1 MLWEERKGK
10 QVLYMACANGMLRS
24 IEGCDHII
32 IQEETNSAGEGSHE
46 DVTTQNKFETQP
58 ILKKP
63 TKDTAIDDDSDDDVD
78 FTANGAK
85 KSVKFVA
92 EEAEEDN
99 DADTVEMARKEG
111 EAPTTEGTEIRD
123 DHDDGSM
130 GADDYGDDY
139 GGYEERRMTNAPLP
153 EPQPP
158 FAPSATP
165 LDLRRRIMC
174 WNQIGTI
181 SYQRDDEGGTR
192 NTVDIDFTEAATR
205 RPISFSDNMDF
216 ILGSL
221 GEDGAI
227 FASDLTGDDDDDDED
242 GKIVDGLNMSE
253 RTKKLLKR
261 SLKRRMNKGDGRQP
275 TGSKVYFHRFETFGA
290 PRDKDWLLTLPDGE
304 RVIGCA
310 CGEGWSAVVT
320 RSVYGTNLSFPQH
333 VSSHPFPKAVVSS
346 VSFLLVETKVKLSG
360 LMGIQLPLLVAVGSW
375 LWSTTSPARFPME
388 RKSWDT
394 LCSTPK
400 HPVSLR
406 LDLYRQ

>member
-1 MLWEERKGK
+1 MLWEERNGK
-10 QVLYMACANGMLRS
+10 QVLYMACANGMMRS
-24 IEGCDHII
+24 VEGRDNII
-32 IQEETNSAGEGSHE
+32 IQEEEANVSEETQEE
-46 DVTTQNKFETQP
+46 TVTTQNKFETQP

-63 TKDTAIDDDSDDDVD
+63 AKDTAIDDDSDDDFD
-78 FTANGAK
+78 FTPNGAK
-85 KSVKFVA
+85 KSVTFVA
-92 EEAEEDN
+92 DEAEEDDD
-99 DADTVEMARKEG
+99 DADTAEMIRKEG
-111 EAPTTEGTEIRD
+111 EAPITENTETRD
-123 DHDDGSM
+123 DHDDGFM
-130 GADDYGDDY
+130 AADDYGDDF
-139 GGYEERRMTNAPLP
+139 GGYEERRSTSVPLP

-181 SYQRDDEGGTR
+181 SYQRDDEGSTR

-227 FASDLTGDDDDDDED
+227 FASDLTGDDDEDEDDED
-242 GKIVDGLNMSE
+242 GKMVDGLNMSE

-261 SLKRRMNKGDGRQP
+261 SLKRRMQKGDGRQP

-320 RSVYGTNLSFPQH
+320 R
-333 VSSHPFPKAVVSS
+333 
-346 VSFLLVETKVKLSG
+346 
-360 LMGIQLPLLVAVGSW
+360 
-375 LWSTTSPARFPME
+375 
-388 RKSWDT
+388 
-394 LCSTPK
+394 
-400 HPVSLR
+400 
-406 LDLYRQ
+406 

>member
-1 MLWEERKGK
+1 
-10 QVLYMACANGMLRS
+10 MACANGMLRS
-24 IEGCDHII
+24 IEGREKII
-32 IQEETNSAGEGSHE
+32 IQQEEANVSEETQE
-46 DVTTQNKFETQP
+46 DTVTTQNKFETQP

-63 TKDTAIDDDSDDDVD
+63 AKETSIDDNDSDDDVD
-78 FTANGAK
+78 FTSNTAK
-85 KSVKFVA
+85 KSVSFVA
-92 EEAEEDN
+92 DEAEEDDD
-99 DADTVEMARKEG
+99 DADTVEMTRKEG
-111 EAPTTEGTEIRD
+111 EAPNTENTETRD
-123 DHDDGSM
+123 DQDDEQFM
-130 GADDYGDDY
+130 GADDYGDDF
-139 GGYEERRMTNAPLP
+139 GGYEERRSTSAPLP

-227 FASDLTGDDDDDDED
+227 FASDLTGDDDEDEDDED
-242 GKIVDGLNMSE
+242 GKMVDGLNMSE

-261 SLKRRMNKGDGRQP
+261 SLKRRMHKGDGRQP

-320 RSVYGTNLSFPQH
+320 RLVLFCCSGNLPILERNVLTMFFSA
-333 VSSHPFPKAVVSS
+333 AVVSF

-360 LMGIQLPLLVAVGSW
+360 FREIQSPLLVAVASW
-375 LWSTTSPARFPME
+375 LWSTTSPAPFPME
-388 RKSWDT
+388 HKSLDT
-394 LCSTPK
+394 LYSMPK